1 MTLRDDIQTAYEK
14 YKNKAYIEA
23 EIDIRN
29 LLAKHPAEH
38 DVLRLGAL
46 TALAINQVVTAQTR
60 MSQACANREM
70 NAEMYNSWGN
80 IYKASEEWGQAENAY
95 EKAMALNPRYLPVRN
110 NLIDLFISSGQAD
123 RANSEIDRQIK
134 TYGESDIL
142 REAKILALTDLGLYE
157 QAWDIAM
164 AINSKYRTDKIIFL
178 KTQLLFYVGRYQ
190 DMSEMAALIPA
201 SSDYAARAVA
211 LAANAYAMTND
222 HTALEAL
229 IDKAVD
235 HDDANP
241 QMFAAARQSFSRIGL
256 DSRANDI
263 LERGND
269 KFGRSNSVSISE
281 EANALY
287 RSGDYT
293 GAVHLYQQALSG
305 SPGNFDVM
313 MKYANACIPAK
324 AYDKCQNLLQGALQ
338 QAPNNQFIFALAATL
353 YRARGGD
360 YQHLYDYDKLVQS
373 YDLSTPQGYATIRDF
388 NAALKTRLDE
398 YHIFQ
403 SAPVN
408 QSLRGGTQ
416 TNINLAL
423 VDDPIIRQ
431 FFMMLDGPIKSYM
444 KHIGHDASHPFL
456 RRNTGR
462 YRFNG
467 AWSVKLS
474 PNGHHVNHVHPKGW
488 ISSSYYVDVPKVVD
502 DASEKQGWIKFG
514 EPGIEGVNLPAE
526 KFIKPEGGRLVLFPS
541 YMWHGTIPFSGE
553 TSRLTL
559 PFDVVPA

>member
-95 EKAMALNPRYLPVRN
+95 EKAMELDPGFVPVRH
-110 NLIDLFISSGQAD
+110 NLIDLLVLSGQAD
-123 RANSEIDRQIK
+123 RAVAEIDRQAK
-134 TYGESDIL
+134 AEEMNDFL
-142 REAKILALTDLGLYE
+142 REAKVMALKDLGEYE

-164 AINSKYRTDKIIFL
+164 AINSGYRTDKIIFL
-178 KTQLLFYVGRYQ
+178 KTQLLFYAGRYEE
-190 DMSEMAALIPA
+190 MREMASLIP
-201 SSDYAARAVA
+201 SGSNFAARAVA
-211 LAANAYAMTND
+211 LVVNAYGMKND
-222 HTALEAL
+222 QTAL
-229 IDKAVD
+229 KAVIREAVD
-235 HDDANP
+235 KDDTLP
-241 QMFAAARQSFSRIGL
+241 DMFAVARQSLNRAGL
-256 DSRANDI
+256 DSLADKVFQK
-263 LERGND
+263 GQS
-269 KFGRSNSVSISE
+269 KFGRGTSVSVSE
-281 EANALY
+281 EANVLL
-287 RSGDYT
+287 RSCDYT
-293 GAVHLYQQALSG
+293 GAVNLYQQALSLN
-305 SPGNFDVM
+305 PGNLDVM
-313 MKYANACIPAK
+313 LNYANACIPAK
-324 AYDKCQNLLQGALQ
+324 AYDRCQSLLRSALQ
-338 QAPNNQFIFALAATL
+338 QAPNNQFILALAATL

-360 YQHLYDYDKLVQS
+360 YQQLYDYPKFVQS
-373 YDLSTPQGYATIRDF
+373 YDLSPSEDYASIEDF
-388 NAALKTRLDE
+388 NAALKIRLDE

-403 SAPVN
+403 SAPLN
-408 QSLRGGTQ
+408 QTLRGGTQ

-553 TSRLTL
+553 NSRLTL